1 MISFMIG
8 QMGPMEKI
16 TFYVTL
22 NVQFVWRSGEKRE
35 KKEKQGKK
43 YLPNSEI
50 IIYNNFIQQI
60 LAFILIKSHL

>member
-22 NVQFVWRSGEKRE
+22 NVQFVWTSGKKKKKKR
-35 KKEKQGKK
+35 KGKK

>member
-1 MISFMIG
+1 MFSSFG
-8 QMGPMEKI
+8 RPGKKK
-16 TFYVTL
+16 
-22 NVQFVWRSGEKRE
+22 KR
-35 KKEKQGKK
+35 KGKK